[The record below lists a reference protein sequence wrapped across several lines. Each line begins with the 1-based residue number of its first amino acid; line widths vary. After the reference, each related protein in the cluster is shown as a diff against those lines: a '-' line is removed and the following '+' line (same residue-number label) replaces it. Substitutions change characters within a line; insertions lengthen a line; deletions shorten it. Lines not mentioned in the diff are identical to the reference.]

1 MTRIEEGNLVFEFGD
16 KWRVLKFD
24 EHPDY
29 ENISGVVNGTKGVD
43 FVGIFNDQTLYFIE
57 VKDFRGDRIRNKDRI
72 SKGELVIEIAQ
83 KVRDSIACIIASSR
97 TSNKADN
104 LLPYAKFLC
113 NQKKDIRVILWLEQ
127 YLPRN
132 IYNKQIIIKSVNRNT
147 LKQKLKWL
155 TSKVLVCS
163 INSHKECLPDVKVSN
178 LPRN

>member
-1 MTRIEEGNLVFEFGD
+1 MTRIEEGYLDFKFGD

-29 ENISGVVNGTKGVD
+29 ENVSGIVNGTKGVD
-43 FVGIFNDQTLYFIE
+43 FVGIFNEKTLYFIE
-57 VKDFRGDRIRNKDRI
+57 VKDFRGDRIQNKDRI
-72 SKGELVIEIAQ
+72 SKGELLIEVAQ

-97 TSNKADN
+97 TSNKENN

-113 NQKKDIRVILWLEQ
+113 NHQKDIRVILWLEQ
-127 YLPRN
+127 DFPNN
-132 IYNKQIIIKSVNRNT
+132 IFNEQRTIKSINSKT

-163 INSHKECLPDVKVSN
+163 INSNKECLPDVKVSN
-178 LPRN
+178 LPRK

>member
-1 MTRIEEGNLVFEFGD
+1 MTRIEEGYLLFEFGD
-16 KWRVLKFD
+16 KWRVFKFD

-29 ENISGVVNGTKGVD
+29 KKISDIVNGTKGVD
-43 FVGIFNDQTLYFIE
+43 FVGIFNEKTLYFIE
-57 VKDFRGDRIRNKDRI
+57 VKDFRGDRIKNKDRI
-72 SKGELVIEIAQ
+72 SKGELLIEIAQ
-83 KVRDSIACIIASSR
+83 KVRDSIACIIASSQ

-127 YLPRN
+127 DFPKHIFNEQRT
-132 IYNKQIIIKSVNRNT
+132 IKSVNRNT

-163 INSHKECLPDVKVSN
+163 INSNKQCLPDVKVSN
-178 LPRN
+178 LPRK